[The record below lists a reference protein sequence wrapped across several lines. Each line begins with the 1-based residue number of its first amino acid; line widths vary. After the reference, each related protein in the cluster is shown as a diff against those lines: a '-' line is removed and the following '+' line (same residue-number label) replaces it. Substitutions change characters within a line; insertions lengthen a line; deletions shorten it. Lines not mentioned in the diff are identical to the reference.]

1 MGTSLRRRSEWER
14 DAMRPDVLALP
25 DHPTG
30 GRVAALRVELA
41 HHPVHDWTVSR
52 ADRAT
57 LLLHVAFAHW
67 AGATLATSLRLSGPQ
82 RQFDAAGR
90 ALRRRGYGAVSAS
103 FSADVAAGM
112 DPAAALADAGGPSGA
127 GPLVTLTGHLVARGS
142 RSARAGAL
150 LLGLPDCVV
159 DASPAD
165 LAAGEGPVSPVA
177 GARAAEASAAAEDAA
192 TAMLVAQ
199 LTLLDGALAHHPP
212 EPHARPSGHA
222 QPGPSGRG
230 LPAAPARL
238 LTIRQERLQR

>member
-1 MGTSLRRRSEWER
+1 
-14 DAMRPDVLALP
+14 MRPDVLALP
-25 DHPTG
+25 DPPTG

-159 DASPAD
+159 DASPAG

-192 TAMLVAQ
+192 TAMLAAQ
-199 LTLLDGALAHHPP
+199 LTLLDGALHIIRQSHMHAH
-212 EPHARPSGHA
+212 
-222 QPGPSGRG
+222 
-230 LPAAPARL
+230 PAMGNRDPQAAAYLRL
-238 LTIRQERLQR
+238 LPGF